1 VALTIVEKAALTDV
15 GRQRQSNE
23 DSYLERSPLFAVAD
37 GMGGARAGE
46 VASRLAVEAFEAQ
59 ENPSGSPEQQ
69 LAEVAR
75 AANRQ
80 IHRMSREDSD
90 HAGMGTT
97 LTAALVSDREVAIG
111 HVGDSRLYR
120 FRDGELE
127 RLTQDHS
134 LVEEFVRQGKLT
146 PEEAAVHPQRS
157 IITRA
162 LGPEPEVE
170 VETYTHQGR
179 AGDVYLICSDGLTG
193 MVSEADLAE
202 ILKRGESLEQAAKEM
217 IDAANENGGK
227 DNITVVLFRLGDGD
241 GDAVES
247 DTMSGQATSISADEV
262 RAAATTAPPASAQL
276 DEDTMA
282 LSAAEA
288 AEARAAAEPAAPV
301 AEPPV
306 RAEPLEPQGREPRPL
321 ARRRGPAPR
330 SRAKKILLALL
341 GLLALGALVFGFLA
355 FNSSVYFVGTDDNAR
370 VTVFKGLPYELPFGI
385 ELYRKDLV
393 SQVPATA
400 ITDKR
405 RRDRVLDHQ
414 LRSRGDA
421 TDLVR
426 QLERDQP

>member
-1 VALTIVEKAALTDV
+1 MALKIVEKAALTDV

-46 VASRLAVEAFEAQ
+46 VASRLAVEAFDSEEQ
-59 ENPSGSPEQQ
+59 PGGSPEQR

-80 IHRMSREDSD
+80 IHKMSREDSD

-97 LTAALVSDREVAIG
+97 LTAALVDDREVAIG

-193 MVSEADLAE
+193 MVSEPDLAE
-202 ILKRGESLEQAAKEM
+202 TLKRSDSLEQAAKAM

-227 DNITVVLFRLGDGD
+227 DNITVVLFRLGDED
-241 GDAVES
+241 GAPTES
-247 DTMSGQATSISADEV
+247 PTMSGQATEISADEV
-262 RAAATTAPPASAQL
+262 RTAATAPPASGQL
-276 DEDTMA
+276 DDDTMA

-288 AEARAAAEPAAPV
+288 AEARAAVETPAEPAAPV
-301 AEPPV
+301 EPV
-306 RAEPLEPQGREPRPL
+306 EREPRPL

-330 SRAKKILLALL
+330 SRARKIITALVA
-341 GLLALGALVFGFLA
+341 LLALGALVYGFLA
-355 FNSSVYFVGTDDNAR
+355 FNSSVYFIGTNDNGQ

-385 ELYRKDLV
+385 ELYREDLV

-400 ITDKR
+400 ITDRR

-414 LRSRGDA
+414 LRSHGDA

-426 QLERDQP
+426 QLERAQP